1 MLEVTKKLGKNKLE
15 ETNLSEKENC
25 DWWWDL
31 GFPVWSKNEIS

>member
-25 DWWWDL
+25 DW
-31 GFPVWSKNEIS
+31 